1 VTDLP
6 PSPQTPSQ
14 RWLLAIDSST
24 DQAGVALFDGQRLA
38 ELTWTAGRT
47 QTTSLLSEIDHLL
60 NLQGVALGDI
70 AAIAVAT
77 GPGAFS
83 GLRVGFG
90 IAKGLSLARGTHL
103 LGVPTLD
110 AAALPWSGQDAPVI
124 AVVQAGRG
132 RIVWAEYGRVDGVWR
147 QTAPPLNSTPAEL
160 LDRGAEIASGATVT
174 GELGDALVSDLT
186 SLPGVTVPA
195 RSLRLR
201 RPGSVAELAW
211 ERIARGEWDD
221 PASLA
226 PVYLHGR

>member
-1 VTDLP
+1 MRDSP
-6 PSPQTPSQ
+6 PPPTAQ

-24 DQAGVALFDGQRLA
+24 DQAGVALFDGQGLA

-60 NLQGVALGDI
+60 RLQRVELNEI

-90 IAKGLSLARGTHL
+90 IAKGLSLARGTPL

-110 AAALPWSGQDAPVI
+110 AAALPWSAQAAQVV

-132 RIVWAEYGRVDGVWR
+132 RIVWAEYGRVDGAWT
-147 QTAPPLNSTPAEL
+147 QTAPPLNGTPAEL
-160 LDRGAEIASGATVT
+160 IARCTAFSSNATVT
-174 GELGDALVSDLT
+174 GELGDALVSELT
-186 SLPGVTVPA
+186 SLPGIAVPDIT
-195 RSLRLR
+195 LRLR

-211 ERIARGEWDD
+211 VRFSRGESDD
-221 PASLA
+221 PGSLA

>member
-1 VTDLP
+1 VTISP
-6 PSPQTPSQ
+6 PEPPTPN

-24 DQAGVALFDGQRLA
+24 DQAGVALYDGQLLA

-47 QTTSLLSEIDHLL
+47 QTTSLLSEVDHLIHLQRLTL
-60 NLQGVALGDI
+60 NDI

-90 IAKGLSLARGTHL
+90 IAKGLSLARDLPL

-110 AAALPWSGQDAPVI
+110 AAALPWSTQPAPVV
-124 AVVQAGRG
+124 AVVLAGRG
-132 RIVWAEYGRVDGVWR
+132 RIVWAEYGRVDGAWS
-147 QTAPPLNSTPAEL
+147 QTAPPLNGTPADL
-160 LDRGAEIASGATVT
+160 IARCAEFASGATVT
-174 GELGDALVSDLT
+174 GELGDALTTELML
-186 SLPGVTVPA
+186 LPGITVPGGP
-195 RSLRLR
+195 LRLR

-211 ERIARGEWDD
+211 GRYIRGESDD
-221 PASLA
+221 SASLA

>member
-1 VTDLP
+1 MSDSP
-6 PSPQTPSQ
+6 PPPTAQ

-38 ELTWTAGRT
+38 ELSWTAGRT

-60 NLQGVALGDI
+60 HLQGVVLNDI

-90 IAKGLSLARGTHL
+90 IAKGLSLARGTPL

-110 AAALPWSGQDAPVI
+110 AAALPWSDRDTPVI

-132 RIVWAEYGRVDGVWR
+132 RIVWAEYGRVDGAWP
-147 QTAPPLNSTPAEL
+147 QTAPPLNGTPAEL
-160 LDRGAEIASGATVT
+160 IDRCTEFSPGVTVT
-174 GELGDALVSDLT
+174 GELGDALVTELK
-186 SLPGVTVPA
+186 SLPGIAVPDTA
-195 RSLRLR
+195 LRLR

-211 ERIARGEWDD
+211 ARHTRGESDD
-221 PASLA
+221 PGSLA

>member
-1 VTDLP
+1 MSDSPPLP
-6 PSPQTPSQ
+6 AAP

-60 NLQGVALGDI
+60 RLQGVDLDDI
-70 AAIAVAT
+70 AAIAVAN

-90 IAKGLSLARGTHL
+90 IAKGLSLARGTPL
-103 LGVPTLD
+103 LGVPTLA
-110 AAALPWSGQDAPVI
+110 AAALPWSAQAALVI

-132 RIVWAEYGRVDGVWR
+132 RIVWAEYGRVDGAWT
-147 QTAPPLNSTPAEL
+147 QSAPPLNGTPTEL
-160 LDRGAEIASGATVT
+160 ISRCTEISSEATVT
-174 GELGDALVSDLT
+174 GELQSTLVAELT
-186 SLPGVTVPA
+186 ALPGITVPGA
-195 RSLRLR
+195 SLRLR

-211 ERIARGEWDD
+211 ARFSRDESDD
-221 PASLA
+221 PGSLA

>member
-1 VTDLP
+1 MTESP
-6 PSPQTPSQ
+6 PAPRESQ

-47 QTTSLLSEIDHLL
+47 QTTSLLSEVDHLL
-60 NLQGVALGDI
+60 NLQVVALDDI

-90 IAKGLSLARGTHL
+90 IAKGLSLARGIPL

-110 AAALPWSGQDAPVI
+110 ATALPWSEHERPVV

-132 RIVWAEYGRVDGVWR
+132 RIVWAEYSRVDGIWR
-147 QTAPPLNSTPAEL
+147 QTATPLNGTPAEL
-160 LDRGAEIASGATVT
+160 IARCGAFAAGVTVT
-174 GELGDALVSDLT
+174 GELGDALVSDLM
-186 SLPGVTVPA
+186 SLPGIAVPGSA
-195 RSLRLR
+195 LRPR
-201 RPGSVAELAW
+201 RPGHLAALAW
-211 ERIARGEWDD
+211 ARLSRGEADD
-221 PASLA
+221 LGSLA

>member
-1 VTDLP
+1 MIELP
-6 PSPQTPSQ
+6 PAQ
-14 RWLLAIDSST
+14 RTSKQWMLAIDSST
-24 DQAGVALFDGQRLA
+24 DQAGVALFDGHRLA

-47 QTTSLLSEIDHLL
+47 QTTSLLSEVDHLL
-60 NLQGVALGDI
+60 HLQKVTLSDI

-77 GPGAFS
+77 GPGGFS

-90 IAKGLSLARGTHL
+90 VAKGLCLARGMSL

-110 AAALPWSGQDAPVI
+110 ATALPWSATETPVV

-132 RIVWAEYGRVDGVWR
+132 RVVWAEYGRAGGVWC
-147 QTAPPLNSTPAEL
+147 QTAPPLNGTPAEL
-160 LDRGAEIASGATVT
+160 IARCAGFALGATVT
-174 GELGDALVSDLT
+174 GELGDTLVSDLS

-195 RSLRLR
+195 SSHRLR
-201 RPGSVAELAW
+201 RPGNVLELAW
-211 ERIARGEWDD
+211 ARFSRGDWDD